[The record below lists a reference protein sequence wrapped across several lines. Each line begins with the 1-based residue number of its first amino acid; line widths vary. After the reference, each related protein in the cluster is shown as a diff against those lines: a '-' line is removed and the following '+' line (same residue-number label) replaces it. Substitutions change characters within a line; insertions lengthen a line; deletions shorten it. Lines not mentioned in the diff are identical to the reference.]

1 MSTFD
6 DLPLDREFVSGP
18 RTISEADVSAFAALT
33 GDTFALH
40 LDDEAAAK
48 SEYGRRIAHGMLVVS
63 CSIGLAIQMDLVTPA
78 LIAFAG
84 IDRLRFTAPVFIG
97 DAIAIRKRVTDKR
110 PIDATRGIVTFDTK
124 VLNQHGHIVVAYVD
138 RYLLRR

>member
-6 DLPLDREFVSGP
+6 DLALGREFVSAA
-18 RTISEADVSAFAALT
+18 RTISSGDVAAFAALT

-40 LDDEAAAK
+40 LDDEVAARSA
-48 SEYGRRIAHGMLVVS
+48 YGRRIVHGMLVAS
-63 CSIGLAIQMDLVTPA
+63 CSIGLAIQMDLVNEV

-84 IDRLRFTAPVFIG
+84 IDRLRFTAPVFVDDTI
-97 DAIAIRKRVTDKR
+97 IVRKRITDKR
-110 PIDATRGIVTFDTK
+110 PIDASRGLVTFETR
-124 VLNQHGHIVVAYVD
+124 VLNQHGDVVVAYDD